1 MIEKSKNNSEFKY
14 NRFFSS
20 FSESEIE
27 SNKKQVCVWNMAN
40 YEIAHSI
47 GIEKVCGKN
56 YSPKLLNR
64 KKKVIKTNNEKSE

>member
-1 MIEKSKNNSEFKY
+1 
-14 NRFFSS
+14 
-20 FSESEIE
+20 
-27 SNKKQVCVWNMAN
+27 MAN

-47 GIEKVCGKN
+47 GIEKVCGIN